1 MFRKAPNNLASSID
15 ATSAPSAP
23 VKGHEQ
29 WLLSKRHRRHGPLRS
44 QRSARW
50 ALSLF
55 RLRQWVTQSSPYL
68 GFLGIALL
76 LLAWYLLTEFF
87 NVPRF
92 NKLPGPVAVWS
103 EFTSPSPTFGISIY
117 TPEYY
122 MHIFWSVWRVLQAF
136 FWATVLGV
144 PLGLFMGWKRTFR
157 DYTFPVLEIVR
168 PIPVLAWVPVA
179 ILIFAGIASR
189 EAPVIFL
196 AFLATFFATV
206 LNTMLG
212 VESIDEVYFRAA
224 RCLGS
229 KPHHIFFRV
238 VLPGALPFIFTGLQI
253 GVGVGWFS
261 LVAAEMISGEY
272 GLGFLI
278 WDSYVLSQ
286 FPVIIIAML
295 TLGVVG
301 YVFSAIIRII
311 GASLMRWA
319 DRSASMTLAAASG
332 AISIRNVSK
341 VYDPSGVNVL
351 AIDNCSVDIAPG
363 EFCVIVGP
371 SGCGKTTL
379 LNAIA
384 GFHDI
389 TGGEIWLD
397 GKPICKPGF
406 TAEPGADRIVVFQN
420 GALFPWSTVLDNVAY
435 GPVVQGTASSTEAK
449 KKAQILLAELGL
461 SGIGD
466 RYPNEL
472 SSGMRRRVE
481 IARALI
487 NDPKVLLLDEPFRAM
502 DALTKGVAQEFLLQ
516 AYDRVRKTVFFIT
529 HDLEEAIFLA
539 DRVLVMTTRPGL
551 IKQTLHVDFGR
562 PRNYKIRSSNQYLAL
577 KSQVFEAVR
586 EEAIRAF
593 EAGERELA

>member
-1 MFRKAPNNLASSID
+1 MTVIVPPSQSQTTQATDINSLTLALFR
-15 ATSAPSAP
+15 
-23 VKGHEQ
+23 VRQ
-29 WLLSKRHRRHGPLRS
+29 WL
-44 QRSARW
+44 
-50 ALSLF
+50 
-55 RLRQWVTQSSPYL
+55 TQSSPYL
-68 GFLGIALL
+68 GFLGVTSL

-92 NKLPGPVAVWS
+92 NKLPGPVAVWR
-103 EFTSPSPTFGISIY
+103 EFTSPYDTATTEIY

-144 PLGLFMGWKRTFR
+144 PLGLFMGWKRAFR

-229 KPHHIFFRV
+229 KPRHIFFRV

-301 YVFSAIIRII
+301 YGFSAIIRIV

-319 DRSASMTLAAASG
+319 DRSG
-332 AISIRNVSK
+332 A
-341 VYDPSGVNVL
+341 
-351 AIDNCSVDIAPG
+351 
-363 EFCVIVGP
+363 
-371 SGCGKTTL
+371 
-379 LNAIA
+379 
-384 GFHDI
+384 
-389 TGGEIWLD
+389 
-397 GKPICKPGF
+397 
-406 TAEPGADRIVVFQN
+406 
-420 GALFPWSTVLDNVAY
+420 
-435 GPVVQGTASSTEAK
+435 
-449 KKAQILLAELGL
+449 
-461 SGIGD
+461 
-466 RYPNEL
+466 
-472 SSGMRRRVE
+472 
-481 IARALI
+481 
-487 NDPKVLLLDEPFRAM
+487 
-502 DALTKGVAQEFLLQ
+502 
-516 AYDRVRKTVFFIT
+516 
-529 HDLEEAIFLA
+529 
-539 DRVLVMTTRPGL
+539 
-551 IKQTLHVDFGR
+551 
-562 PRNYKIRSSNQYLAL
+562 
-577 KSQVFEAVR
+577 
-586 EEAIRAF
+586 
-593 EAGERELA
+593 